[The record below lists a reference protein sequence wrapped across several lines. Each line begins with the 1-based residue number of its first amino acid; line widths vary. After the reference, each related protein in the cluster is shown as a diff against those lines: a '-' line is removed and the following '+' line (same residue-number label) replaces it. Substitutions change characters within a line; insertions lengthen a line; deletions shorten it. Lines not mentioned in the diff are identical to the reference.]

1 MIATIRKGG
10 SYKGS
15 RLVVK
20 AFNSIEL
27 AHEFMNKQPH
37 NNWQPNSFADY
48 MGNIPATK
56 ELKAGTYAY
65 AGGQYHNV
73 KSLDPSALAHI

>member
-1 MIATIRKGG
+1 MQATIRKGG

-20 AFNSIEL
+20 AFKSEEL
-27 AHEFMNKQPH
+27 AHEFMNKQS
-37 NNWQPNSFADY
+37 NNDWIPNSFADY
-48 MGNIPATK
+48 MGFIPSTK
-56 ELKAGTYAY
+56 DLKAGTYAY

-73 KSLDPSALAHI
+73 KSLDASVLAHI